1 MTTNNNNDGLPWKAE
16 EEHLI
21 WISFVIVSPSREDA
35 YKKVLKWYKANGE
48 NGSYPEDCIESGI
61 DMVEREKFPKTKI
74 LERTV
79 RPEVVLGDDCNVCD
93 GRGYSDKNFPLARC
107 VQCGGSGVI

>member
-48 NGSYPEDCIESGI
+48 NGSYPEDCIESG
-61 DMVEREKFPKTKI
+61 
-74 LERTV
+74 
-79 RPEVVLGDDCNVCD
+79 
-93 GRGYSDKNFPLARC
+93 YSDENFPLSRC